1 MALQAA
7 ISNGFDYL
15 YYFGKEP
22 LDEEMISL
30 AERYL
35 VFCFLKKASV
45 TTFDELRYIFSNK
58 IYIIDLD
65 SKKAITSLNPR
76 RKLKANDK
84 CI

>member
-7 ISNGFDYL
+7 IRNGFDHL

-35 VFCFLKKASV
+35 FCILKKASV
-45 TTFDELRYIFSNK
+45 TTFDELRYIFFLIK
-58 IYIIDLD
+58 
-65 SKKAITSLNPR
+65 SK
-76 RKLKANDK
+76 
-84 CI
+84 